1 MVCYIGYFSISFEKN
16 HISALRL
23 RHIELNYGFCLIVSL
38 NFSFI
43 KIIKRLVRSVK
54 NNYSKKRSG
63 KTSRKQFSI
72 AIILESTSYTLENL
86 SDLSFLV
93 GGPFWTLKMLRA
105 YVKNDKSYLVIFQ
118 IWFLDHFPQKKCLTN
133 SKTLQGEHIEQ
144 RPIQLFCNIFFY
156 YWLWWPP
163 NLMIKVCWA
172 FVVA

>member
-1 MVCYIGYFSISFEKN
+1 MWCVILVTYPFHLKKKN
-16 HISALRL
+16 HISALRF
-23 RHIELNYGFCLIVSL
+23 RHIELNYWFC
-38 NFSFI
+38 SFI
-43 KIIKRLVRSVK
+43 KIIKRLVRKWKKSCFWVFFYSVK

-118 IWFLDHFPQKKCLTN
+118 IWFLNHFPPKKMFNELKN
-133 SKTLQGEHIEQ
+133 IAKWVEQ
-144 RPIQLFCNIFFY
+144 RLKLSLLQYVLLLLLLII
-156 YWLWWPP
+156 
-163 NLMIKVCWA
+163 
-172 FVVA
+172 VVQPHD

>member
-1 MVCYIGYFSISFEKN
+1 MWCVILVTYPFHLKKN
-16 HISALRL
+16 HISALRF
-23 RHIELNYGFCLIVSL
+23 RHIELNYWFCLIVSL

-118 IWFLDHFPQKKCLTN
+118 IWFLDHFPPKKMFNELKN
-133 SKTLQGEHIEQ
+133 IAKWVEQ
-144 RPIQLFCNIFFY
+144 RLKLTLLQYVLLLLLII
-156 YWLWWPP
+156 
-163 NLMIKVCWA
+163 
-172 FVVA
+172 VVQPHD

>member
-1 MVCYIGYFSISFEKN
+1 MHCGTFVPFPFHLKKN
-16 HISALRL
+16 PISALRF
-23 RHIELNYGFCLIVSL
+23 RRIELNYWFCLIVSL

-118 IWFLDHFPQKKCLTN
+118 IWFLDHFPPKKMFNELKN
-133 SKTLQGEHIEQ
+133 IAKWVEQ
-144 RPIQLFCNIFFY
+144 RLKLTLLQYVLLLLLLII
-156 YWLWWPP
+156 
-163 NLMIKVCWA
+163 
-172 FVVA
+172 VVQPHD

>member
-1 MVCYIGYFSISFEKN
+1 MCYLGYLSISFEKKN
-16 HISALRL
+16 HISVLRF
-23 RHIELNYGFCLIVSL
+23 RHNELNYWFCLIVSL

-118 IWFLDHFPQKKCLTN
+118 IWFLDHFPPKKMFNELKN
-133 SKTLQGEHIEQ
+133 IAKWVEQ
-144 RPIQLFCNIFFY
+144 RLKLTLLQYVLLLLLII
-156 YWLWWPP
+156 
-163 NLMIKVCWA
+163 
-172 FVVA
+172 VVQPHD

>member
-1 MVCYIGYFSISFEKN
+1 MWCVILVTYPFHLKKKN
-16 HISALRL
+16 HISALRF
-23 RHIELNYGFCLIVSL
+23 RHIELNYWFCLIVSL

-118 IWFLDHFPQKKCLTN
+118 IWFLDHFPPKKMFNELKN
-133 SKTLQGEHIEQ
+133 IAKWVEQ
-144 RPIQLFCNIFFY
+144 RLKLTLLQYVLLLLLLII
-156 YWLWWPP
+156 
-163 NLMIKVCWA
+163 
-172 FVVA
+172 VVQPHD

>member
-1 MVCYIGYFSISFEKN
+1 MVCYLGYLSISFEKKN
-16 HISALRL
+16 HISALRF
-23 RHIELNYGFCLIVSL
+23 RHIELNYWFCLIVSL

-118 IWFLDHFPQKKCLTN
+118 IWFLDHFPPKKMFNELKN
-133 SKTLQGEHIEQ
+133 IAKWVEQ
-144 RPIQLFCNIFFY
+144 RLKLTLLQYVLLLLLII
-156 YWLWWPP
+156 
-163 NLMIKVCWA
+163 
-172 FVVA
+172 VVQPHD

>member
-1 MVCYIGYFSISFEKN
+1 MWCVILVTYPFHLKKKN
-16 HISALRL
+16 HISALRF
-23 RHIELNYGFCLIVSL
+23 RHIELNYWFCLIVSL

-118 IWFLDHFPQKKCLTN
+118 IWFLDHFPPKKMFNELKN
-133 SKTLQGEHIEQ
+133 IAKWVEQ
-144 RPIQLFCNIFFY
+144 RLKLTLLQYVLLLLLII
-156 YWLWWPP
+156 
-163 NLMIKVCWA
+163 
-172 FVVA
+172 VVQPHD

>member
-1 MVCYIGYFSISFEKN
+1 MWCVILVTYPFHLKKKN
-16 HISALRL
+16 HISALRF
-23 RHIELNYGFCLIVSL
+23 RHIELNYWFCLIVSL

-118 IWFLDHFPQKKCLTN
+118 IWFLNHFPPKKMFNELKN
-133 SKTLQGEHIEQ
+133 IAKWVEQ
-144 RPIQLFCNIFFY
+144 RLKLTLLQYVLLLLLLII
-156 YWLWWPP
+156 
-163 NLMIKVCWA
+163 
-172 FVVA
+172 VVQPHD

>member
-1 MVCYIGYFSISFEKN
+1 MVCYLGYLSISFEKKN
-16 HISALRL
+16 HISALRF
-23 RHIELNYGFCLIVSL
+23 RHIELNYWFCLIVSL

-118 IWFLDHFPQKKCLTN
+118 IWFLNHFPPKKMFNELKN
-133 SKTLQGEHIEQ
+133 IAKWVEQ
-144 RPIQLFCNIFFY
+144 RLKLSLLQYVLLLLLLII
-156 YWLWWPP
+156 
-163 NLMIKVCWA
+163 
-172 FVVA
+172 VVQPHD